1 MLINK
6 IWRRYTGDVIL
17 MIDSIMEFIKTFLM
31 LFFELLILFII
42 VSFIVSLIQQVVSE
56 EKIKRLLSK
65 PNQAISYML
74 GMVFGAMTP
83 FCSCS
88 TIPILAGLL
97 NSKVP
102 FGPAISF
109 LIASP
114 LMNPLMIFMLWALLG
129 WKVAIVYFVVLAI
142 FSILTGFVF
151 SKMNLAETYKGVNVK
166 GDGFFAN
173 KTGSRVKQALNDAWA
188 FLYPMLPYLFIGVFI
203 GAFIYGFVP
212 ETFITKYAS
221 GDGVIS
227 VFIASVIGIPMY
239 IRPETML
246 PIAEALASKGM
257 SLGTVVAL
265 IIGGAG
271 ASIPEVVLLSKLFKK
286 KFVVSFVIAILVVAI
301 ATGLI
306 VNLII

>member
-1 MLINK
+1 ML
-6 IWRRYTGDVIL
+6 
-17 MIDSIMEFIKTFLM
+17 DSIMEFIKIFVM
-31 LFFELLILFII
+31 LFFELLTLFII

-56 EKIKRLLSK
+56 EKIKRFLSK
-65 PNQAISYML
+65 PNQAISYVL

-102 FGPAISF
+102 FGPAVSF

-129 WKVAIVYFVVLAI
+129 WKVAIVYFIVLAI

-173 KTGSRVKQALNDAWA
+173 KTESRFKQALNDAWA

-203 GAFIYGFVP
+203 GALIYGFVP

-221 GDGVIS
+221 GGGIIS
-227 VFIASVIGIPMY
+227 VFIASIIGIPMY

-286 KFVVSFVIAILVVAI
+286 KFVISFVIAILVVAI
-301 ATGLI
+301 STGLMVNI
-306 VNLII
+306 VI

>member
-1 MLINK
+1 
-6 IWRRYTGDVIL
+6 
-17 MIDSIMEFIKTFLM
+17 MIDSVIEFMKTFLM

-56 EKIKRLLSK
+56 DKIKSMLSR
-65 PNQAISYML
+65 PNQGINYFL
-74 GMVFGAMTP
+74 GMIFGAITP

-102 FGPAISF
+102 FGPSMSF
-109 LIASP
+109 LMASP

-129 WKVAIVYFVVLAI
+129 WKVAVVYFVVLAI
-142 FSILTGFVF
+142 FSILTGLVF
-151 SKMNLAETYKGVNVK
+151 SKMNLAESYKGVNVK

-173 KTGSRVKQALNDAWA
+173 KHGSRFKQALNDAWA
-188 FLYPMLPYLFIGVFI
+188 FLYPMLPYLLIGVFI

-246 PIAEALASKGM
+246 PIAEALVSKGM

-301 ATGLI
+301 VTGLI
-306 VNLII
+306 VNIII

>member
-1 MLINK
+1 M
-6 IWRRYTGDVIL
+6 V
-17 MIDSIMEFIKTFLM
+17 DSIMEFIKTFLM
-31 LFFELLILFII
+31 LFFELLLLFIV

-56 EKIKRLLSK
+56 KKIKKLLSK
-65 PNQAISYML
+65 PNKAVNYIF
-74 GMVFGAMTP
+74 GMIIGAVTP

-102 FGPAISF
+102 FGPAMSF

-129 WKVAIVYFVVLAI
+129 WKVAVVYFAVLAI
-142 FSILTGFVF
+142 FSILTGLVF
-151 SKMNLAETYKGVNVK
+151 SKINLAESYKGVNVK

-173 KTGSRVKQALNDAWA
+173 KSGSRFKQALNDAWA
-188 FLYPMLPYLFIGVFI
+188 FLYPMLPYLLIGVFI
-203 GAFIYGFVP
+203 GAFIYGFIP
-212 ETFITKYAS
+212 EEFITKYAS
-221 GDGVIS
+221 GTGFIS
-227 VFIASVIGIPMY
+227 VFIASVIGVPMY

-246 PIAEALASKGM
+246 PIAEALVSKGM

-286 KFVVSFVIAILVVAI
+286 KFVISFVIAILVVAI

-306 VNLII
+306 VNMII

>member
-1 MLINK
+1 ML
-6 IWRRYTGDVIL
+6 
-17 MIDSIMEFIKTFLM
+17 DSIMEFIKIFVM
-31 LFFELLILFII
+31 LFFELLTLFII

-56 EKIKRLLSK
+56 EKIKRFLSK
-65 PNQAISYML
+65 PNQAISYVL

-102 FGPAISF
+102 FGPAVSF

-129 WKVAIVYFVVLAI
+129 WKVAIVYFIVLAI

-173 KTGSRVKQALNDAWA
+173 KTESRFKQALNDAWA

-221 GDGVIS
+221 GGGIIS
-227 VFIASVIGIPMY
+227 VFIASIIGIPMY

-286 KFVVSFVIAILVVAI
+286 KFVISFVIAILVVAI
-301 ATGLI
+301 STGLMVNI
-306 VNLII
+306 VI

>member
-1 MLINK
+1 ML
-6 IWRRYTGDVIL
+6 
-17 MIDSIMEFIKTFLM
+17 DSIMEFIKTFVM
-31 LFFELLILFII
+31 LFFELLTLFII

-56 EKIKRLLSK
+56 EKIKRFLSK
-65 PNQAISYML
+65 PNQAISYVL

-102 FGPAISF
+102 FGPAVSF

-129 WKVAIVYFVVLAI
+129 WKVAIVYFIVLAI

-173 KTGSRVKQALNDAWA
+173 KTGSRVKHALNDAWA
-188 FLYPMLPYLFIGVFI
+188 FLYPMIPYLFIGVFI

-221 GDGVIS
+221 GGGIIS
-227 VFIASVIGIPMY
+227 VFIASIIGIPMY

-286 KFVVSFVIAILVVAI
+286 KFVISFVIAILVVAI
-301 ATGLI
+301 STGLI
-306 VNLII
+306 VNIVI

>member
-1 MLINK
+1 ML
-6 IWRRYTGDVIL
+6 
-17 MIDSIMEFIKTFLM
+17 DSIIEFIKTFLM

-74 GMVFGAMTP
+74 GTVFGALTP

-102 FGPAISF
+102 FGPAMSF

-129 WKVAIVYFVVLAI
+129 WKVAIVYFIVLAI

-173 KTGSRVKQALNDAWA
+173 KTGSRFKQALNDAWA

-221 GDGVIS
+221 GGGIIS
-227 VFIASVIGIPMY
+227 VFIASIIGIPMY

-246 PIAEALASKGM
+246 PIAEALVSKGM

-271 ASIPEVVLLSKLFKK
+271 ASIPEVALLSKLFKR
-286 KFVVSFVIAILVVAI
+286 KFVISFVIAILGVAI

-306 VNLII
+306 VNIII

>member
-1 MLINK
+1 
-6 IWRRYTGDVIL
+6 

-31 LFFELLILFII
+31 LFFELLLLFIV

-56 EKIKRLLSK
+56 EKIIKLLSK
-65 PNQAISYML
+65 PNEVVNYIL
-74 GMVFGAMTP
+74 GMIFGAVTP

-102 FGPAISF
+102 FGPAMSF

-142 FSILTGFVF
+142 FSILTGLVF
-151 SKMNLAETYKGVNVK
+151 SKMNLAESYKGVNVK

-173 KTGSRVKQALNDAWA
+173 KTGSRFKQALNDAWA

-203 GAFIYGFVP
+203 GAFIYGFIP
-212 ETFITKYAS
+212 EEFITKYAS
-221 GDGVIS
+221 GDGFIS

-246 PIAEALASKGM
+246 PIAEALVSKGM

-286 KFVVSFVIAILVVAI
+286 KFVISFIIAILIVAI
-301 ATGLI
+301 ATGLM
-306 VNLII
+306 VNISI

>member
-1 MLINK
+1 ML
-6 IWRRYTGDVIL
+6 
-17 MIDSIMEFIKTFLM
+17 DSIMEFIKTFVM
-31 LFFELLILFII
+31 LFFELLTLFII

-56 EKIKRLLSK
+56 EKIKRFLSK
-65 PNQAISYML
+65 PNQAISYVL

-102 FGPAISF
+102 FGPAVSF

-129 WKVAIVYFVVLAI
+129 WKVAIVYFIVLAI

-173 KTGSRVKQALNDAWA
+173 KTGSRVKHALNDAWA

-212 ETFITKYAS
+212 ETFITIYAS
-221 GDGVIS
+221 GGGIIS
-227 VFIASVIGIPMY
+227 VFMASIIGIPMY

-286 KFVVSFVIAILVVAI
+286 KFVISFVIAILVVAI
-301 ATGLI
+301 STGLMVNI
-306 VNLII
+306 VI

>member
-1 MLINK
+1 
-6 IWRRYTGDVIL
+6 
-17 MIDSIMEFIKTFLM
+17 FIKTFLM
-31 LFFELLILFII
+31 LFFELLLLFIV

-56 EKIKRLLSK
+56 EKIKKLLSK
-65 PNQAISYML
+65 PNKAVNYIL
-74 GMVFGAMTP
+74 GMIFGAVTP

-102 FGPAISF
+102 FGPAMSF

-129 WKVAIVYFVVLAI
+129 WKVAVVYFVVLAI
-142 FSILTGFVF
+142 FSILTGLVF
-151 SKMNLAETYKGVNVK
+151 SKMNLAESYKGVNVK

-173 KTGSRVKQALNDAWA
+173 KSGSRFKQALNDAWA

-203 GAFIYGFVP
+203 GAFIYGFIP
-212 ETFITKYAS
+212 EEFITKYAS
-221 GDGVIS
+221 GDGFIS

-239 IRPETML
+239 IRPETVL
-246 PIAEALASKGM
+246 PIAEALVSKGM

-286 KFVVSFVIAILVVAI
+286 KFVISFVIAILVVAI

-306 VNLII
+306 VNMII

>member
-1 MLINK
+1 ML
-6 IWRRYTGDVIL
+6 
-17 MIDSIMEFIKTFLM
+17 DSIIEFIKTFLM

-56 EKIKRLLSK
+56 EKIKRFLSK
-65 PNQAISYML
+65 PNQAISYVL
-74 GMVFGAMTP
+74 GTVFGAMTP

-102 FGPAISF
+102 FGPAMSF

-129 WKVAIVYFVVLAI
+129 WKVAVVYFVVLAI
-142 FSILTGFVF
+142 FSILTGFIF

-173 KTGSRVKQALNDAWA
+173 KTGSRFKQALNDAWA

-221 GDGVIS
+221 GGGIIS
-227 VFIASVIGIPMY
+227 VFIASIIGIPMY

-246 PIAEALASKGM
+246 PIAEALVSKGM

-271 ASIPEVVLLSKLFKK
+271 ASIPELALLSKLFKR
-286 KFVVSFVIAILVVAI
+286 KFVISFVIAILGVAI

-306 VNLII
+306 VNIII

>member
-1 MLINK
+1 M
-6 IWRRYTGDVIL
+6 V
-17 MIDSIMEFIKTFLM
+17 DSIMEFIKTFLM
-31 LFFELLILFII
+31 LFFELLLLFII
-42 VSFIVSLIQQVVSE
+42 VSFIVSLIQQVISE
-56 EKIKRLLSK
+56 EKIKRFLSK
-65 PNQAISYML
+65 PNQAINYIL
-74 GMVFGAMTP
+74 GMVFGAITP

-97 NSKVP
+97 NSKST
-102 FGPAISF
+102 FWSINEF
-109 LIASP
+109 LNCFTIDESVNA
-114 LMNPLMIFMLWALLG
+114 FMLWALLG
-129 WKVAIVYFVVLAI
+129 WKVAVVYFVVLAI
-142 FSILTGFVF
+142 FSILTGLVF
-151 SKMNLAETYKGVNVK
+151 SKMNLAESYKGVNVK

-173 KTGSRVKQALNDAWA
+173 KTGSRFKQAINDAWA

-221 GDGVIS
+221 GNGIIS

-246 PIAEALASKGM
+246 PIAEALVSKGM

-286 KFVVSFVIAILVVAI
+286 KFVVSFIIAILVVAI

-306 VNLII
+306 INMIL

>member
-1 MLINK
+1 
-6 IWRRYTGDVIL
+6 

-31 LFFELLILFII
+31 LFFELLLLFIV

-56 EKIKRLLSK
+56 EKIIKLLSK
-65 PNQAISYML
+65 PNEVVNYIL
-74 GMVFGAMTP
+74 GMIFGAVTP

-102 FGPAISF
+102 FGPAMSF

-129 WKVAIVYFVVLAI
+129 WKVAIVYFIVLAI
-142 FSILTGFVF
+142 FSILTGLVF
-151 SKMNLAETYKGVNVK
+151 SKMNLAESYKGVNVK

-173 KTGSRVKQALNDAWA
+173 KTGSRFKQALNDAWA

-203 GAFIYGFVP
+203 GAFIYGFIP
-212 ETFITKYAS
+212 EEFITKYAS
-221 GDGVIS
+221 GDGFIS

-246 PIAEALASKGM
+246 PIAEALVSKGM

-286 KFVVSFVIAILVVAI
+286 KFVISFIIAILVVAI
-301 ATGLI
+301 VTGLI
-306 VNLII
+306 VNIII

>member
-1 MLINK
+1 M
-6 IWRRYTGDVIL
+6 V
-17 MIDSIMEFIKTFLM
+17 DSIIEFIKTFLM
-31 LFFELLILFII
+31 LFFELLLLFIV

-56 EKIKRLLSK
+56 EKIKKLLSK
-65 PNQAISYML
+65 PNKAVNYIL
-74 GMVFGAMTP
+74 GMIFGAVTP

-102 FGPAISF
+102 FGPAMSF

-129 WKVAIVYFVVLAI
+129 WKVAIVYFVVLSI
-142 FSILTGFVF
+142 FSILTGLVF
-151 SKMNLAETYKGVNVK
+151 SKMNLAESYKGVNVK

-173 KTGSRVKQALNDAWA
+173 KTGSRFKQALNDAWA

-203 GAFIYGFVP
+203 GAFIYGFIP
-212 ETFITKYAS
+212 EEFITKYAS
-221 GDGVIS
+221 GDGFIS

-246 PIAEALASKGM
+246 PIAEALVSKGM

-306 VNLII
+306 VNIII

>member
-1 MLINK
+1 ML
-6 IWRRYTGDVIL
+6 
-17 MIDSIMEFIKTFLM
+17 DSIMEFIKTFVM
-31 LFFELLILFII
+31 LFFELLTLFII

-56 EKIKRLLSK
+56 EKIKRFLSK
-65 PNQAISYML
+65 PNQAISYVL
-74 GMVFGAMTP
+74 GMVFGAMIP

-102 FGPAISF
+102 FGPAVSF

-129 WKVAIVYFVVLAI
+129 WKVAIVYFIVLAI

-173 KTGSRVKQALNDAWA
+173 KTGSRVKHALNDAWA

-221 GDGVIS
+221 GGGIIS
-227 VFIASVIGIPMY
+227 VFIASIIGIPMY

-286 KFVVSFVIAILVVAI
+286 KFVISFVIAILVVAI
-301 ATGLI
+301 STGLM
-306 VNLII
+306 VNIFI

>member
-1 MLINK
+1 ML
-6 IWRRYTGDVIL
+6 
-17 MIDSIMEFIKTFLM
+17 DSIMEFIKTFVM
-31 LFFELLILFII
+31 LFFELLTLFII

-56 EKIKRLLSK
+56 EKIKRFLSK
-65 PNQAISYML
+65 PNQAISFVL

-102 FGPAISF
+102 FGPAVSF

-129 WKVAIVYFVVLAI
+129 WKVAIVYFIVLAI

-173 KTGSRVKQALNDAWA
+173 KTGSRVKHALNDAWA

-212 ETFITKYAS
+212 ETFITIYAS
-221 GDGVIS
+221 GGGIIS
-227 VFIASVIGIPMY
+227 VFIASIIGIPMY

-286 KFVVSFVIAILVVAI
+286 KFVISFVIAILVVAI
-301 ATGLI
+301 STGLMVNI
-306 VNLII
+306 VI

>member
-1 MLINK
+1 ML
-6 IWRRYTGDVIL
+6 
-17 MIDSIMEFIKTFLM
+17 DSIMEFIKTFVM
-31 LFFELLILFII
+31 LFFELFILFII
-42 VSFIVSLIQQVVSE
+42 VSFIVSIIQQIVSE
-56 EKIKRLLSK
+56 EKIKYFLSK
-65 PNQAISYML
+65 PNQAINYIL
-74 GMVFGAMTP
+74 GMAFSAMTP

-102 FGPAISF
+102 FGPAVSF

-129 WKVAIVYFVVLAI
+129 WKVAIVYFIVLAI

-173 KTGSRVKQALNDAWA
+173 KTESRFKQALNDAWA

-221 GDGVIS
+221 GGGIIS
-227 VFIASVIGIPMY
+227 VFIASIIGIPMY

-286 KFVVSFVIAILVVAI
+286 KFVISFVIAILVVAI
-301 ATGLI
+301 STGLMVNI
-306 VNLII
+306 VI

>member
-1 MLINK
+1 ML
-6 IWRRYTGDVIL
+6 
-17 MIDSIMEFIKTFLM
+17 DSIIEFIKTFLM

-65 PNQAISYML
+65 PNQAISYIL

-102 FGPAISF
+102 FGPAVSF
-109 LIASP
+109 LISSP
-114 LMNPLMIFMLWALLG
+114 LMNPLIVFMLWALLG

-142 FSILTGFVF
+142 FSILTGFIF

-173 KTGSRVKQALNDAWA
+173 KTGSRFKQALNDAWA

-227 VFIASVIGIPMY
+227 VLIASVIGIPLY

-265 IIGGAG
+265 IIGGGG

-286 KFVVSFVIAILVVAI
+286 KFVVSFVIAILIVAV

-306 VNLII
+306 VNTIV

>member
-1 MLINK
+1 ML
-6 IWRRYTGDVIL
+6 
-17 MIDSIMEFIKTFLM
+17 DSIIEFIKTFLM

-56 EKIKRLLSK
+56 EKIKRLLSR
-65 PNQAISYML
+65 PNKAVNYIL
-74 GMVFGAMTP
+74 GMIFGAVTP

-102 FGPAISF
+102 FGPAMSF

-129 WKVAIVYFVVLAI
+129 WKVAIVYFVVLAV
-142 FSILTGFVF
+142 FSILTGLVF
-151 SKMNLAETYKGVNVK
+151 SKMNLANSYKGVNVK

-173 KTGSRVKQALNDAWA
+173 KTGSRFKQALNDAWA

-203 GAFIYGFVP
+203 GAFIYGFIP
-212 ETFITKYAS
+212 EEFITKYAS
-221 GDGVIS
+221 GDGFIS
-227 VFIASVIGIPMY
+227 VLIASVIGIPMY

-246 PIAEALASKGM
+246 PIAEALVSKGM

-271 ASIPEVVLLSKLFKK
+271 ASIPEVALLSKLFKK
-286 KFVVSFVIAILVVAI
+286 KFVISFVIAILVVAI

-306 VNLII
+306 VNMIV

>member
-1 MLINK
+1 ML
-6 IWRRYTGDVIL
+6 
-17 MIDSIMEFIKTFLM
+17 DSIIEFIKTFLM
-31 LFFELLILFII
+31 LFFELLVLFII

-65 PNQAISYML
+65 PNQAINYIL
-74 GMVFGAMTP
+74 GMVFGAVTP

-102 FGPAISF
+102 FGPAMSF

-129 WKVAIVYFVVLAI
+129 WKVAVVYFVVLAI
-142 FSILTGFVF
+142 FSILTGLVF
-151 SKMNLAETYKGVNVK
+151 SKMNLAESYKGVNVK

-173 KTGSRVKQALNDAWA
+173 KTGSRFKQALNDAWA

-203 GAFIYGFVP
+203 GAFIYGFIP
-212 ETFITKYAS
+212 EEFITKYAS
-221 GDGVIS
+221 GDGFIS

-246 PIAEALASKGM
+246 PIAEALVSKGM

-306 VNLII
+306 VNMII

>member
-1 MLINK
+1 M
-6 IWRRYTGDVIL
+6 V
-17 MIDSIMEFIKTFLM
+17 DSIMEFIKTFLM
-31 LFFELLILFII
+31 LFFELLLLFIV

-56 EKIKRLLSK
+56 EKIKKLLSK
-65 PNQAISYML
+65 PNKAVNYIF
-74 GMVFGAMTP
+74 GMIIGAVTP

-102 FGPAISF
+102 FGPAMSF

-129 WKVAIVYFVVLAI
+129 WKVAVVYFAVLAI
-142 FSILTGFVF
+142 FSILTGLVF
-151 SKMNLAETYKGVNVK
+151 SKINLAESYKGVNVK

-173 KTGSRVKQALNDAWA
+173 KSGSRFKQALNDAWA
-188 FLYPMLPYLFIGVFI
+188 FLYPMLPYLLIGVFI
-203 GAFIYGFVP
+203 GAFVYGFIP
-212 ETFITKYAS
+212 EEFITKYAS
-221 GDGVIS
+221 GTGFIS
-227 VFIASVIGIPMY
+227 VFIASVIGVPMY

-246 PIAEALASKGM
+246 PIAEALVSKGM

-286 KFVVSFVIAILVVAI
+286 KFVISFVIAILVVAI

-306 VNLII
+306 VNMII

>member
-1 MLINK
+1 ML
-6 IWRRYTGDVIL
+6 
-17 MIDSIMEFIKTFLM
+17 DSIMEFIKTFVM
-31 LFFELLILFII
+31 LFFELLTLFII

-56 EKIKRLLSK
+56 EKIKRFLSK
-65 PNQAISYML
+65 PNQAISYVL
-74 GMVFGAMTP
+74 GMVFSAMTP

-102 FGPAISF
+102 FGPAVSF

-129 WKVAIVYFVVLAI
+129 WKVAIVYFIVLAI

-173 KTGSRVKQALNDAWA
+173 KTGSRVKHALNDAWA

-212 ETFITKYAS
+212 ETFITIYAS
-221 GDGVIS
+221 GGGIIS
-227 VFIASVIGIPMY
+227 VFIASIIGIPMY

-286 KFVVSFVIAILVVAI
+286 KFVISFVIAILVVAI
-301 ATGLI
+301 STGLMVNI
-306 VNLII
+306 VI

>member
-1 MLINK
+1 
-6 IWRRYTGDVIL
+6 

-31 LFFELLILFII
+31 LFFELLLLFIV

-56 EKIKRLLSK
+56 EKIIKLLSK
-65 PNQAISYML
+65 PNEVVNYIL
-74 GMVFGAMTP
+74 GMIFGAVTP

-102 FGPAISF
+102 FGPAMSF

-142 FSILTGFVF
+142 FSILTGLVF
-151 SKMNLAETYKGVNVK
+151 SKMNLSESYKGVNVK

-173 KTGSRVKQALNDAWA
+173 KTGSRFKQALNDAWA

-203 GAFIYGFVP
+203 GAFIYGFIP
-212 ETFITKYAS
+212 EEFITKYAS
-221 GDGVIS
+221 GDGFIS
-227 VFIASVIGIPMY
+227 VFIASVIGIPVY

-246 PIAEALASKGM
+246 PIAEALVSKGM

-286 KFVVSFVIAILVVAI
+286 KFVISFIIAILIVAI
-301 ATGLI
+301 ATGLM
-306 VNLII
+306 VNISI

>member
-1 MLINK
+1 M
-6 IWRRYTGDVIL
+6 T
-17 MIDSIMEFIKTFLM
+17 DSIIEFIKTFLM
-31 LFFELLILFII
+31 LFFELLLLFIV

-56 EKIKRLLSK
+56 EKIKKLLSK
-65 PNQAISYML
+65 PNKAVNYIL
-74 GMVFGAMTP
+74 GMIFGAVTP

-102 FGPAISF
+102 FGPAMSF

-129 WKVAIVYFVVLAI
+129 WKVAVVYFVVLAI
-142 FSILTGFVF
+142 FSILTGLVF
-151 SKMNLAETYKGVNVK
+151 SKMNLAESYKGVNVK

-173 KTGSRVKQALNDAWA
+173 KSGSRFKQALNDAWA
-188 FLYPMLPYLFIGVFI
+188 FLYPMLPYLFIGVSI
-203 GAFIYGFVP
+203 GAFIYGFIP
-212 ETFITKYAS
+212 EAFITKYAS
-221 GDGVIS
+221 GDGIIS
-227 VFIASVIGIPMY
+227 VVIASVIGIPMY
-239 IRPETML
+239 IRPETIL
-246 PIAEALASKGM
+246 PIAEALVSKGM

-286 KFVVSFVIAILVVAI
+286 KFVISFVIAILVVAV
-301 ATGLI
+301 ATGLT

>member
-1 MLINK
+1 ML
-6 IWRRYTGDVIL
+6 
-17 MIDSIMEFIKTFLM
+17 DSIMEFIKTFVM
-31 LFFELLILFII
+31 LFFELLTLFII

-56 EKIKRLLSK
+56 EKIKRFLSK
-65 PNQAISYML
+65 PNQAISYVL

-102 FGPAISF
+102 FGPAVSF

-129 WKVAIVYFVVLAI
+129 WKVAIVYFIVLAI

-173 KTGSRVKQALNDAWA
+173 KTGSRVKHALNDAWA

-221 GDGVIS
+221 GGGIIS
-227 VFIASVIGIPMY
+227 VFIASIIGIPMY

-246 PIAEALASKGM
+246 PIAGALASKGM

-286 KFVVSFVIAILVVAI
+286 KFVISFVIAILVVAI
-301 ATGLI
+301 STGLMVNI
-306 VNLII
+306 VI

>member
-1 MLINK
+1 M
-6 IWRRYTGDVIL
+6 V
-17 MIDSIMEFIKTFLM
+17 DSIIEFIKTFLM
-31 LFFELLILFII
+31 LFFELLLLFIV

-56 EKIKRLLSK
+56 EKIKKLLSK
-65 PNQAISYML
+65 PNKAVNYIL
-74 GMVFGAMTP
+74 GMIFGAVTP

-102 FGPAISF
+102 FGPAMSF

-142 FSILTGFVF
+142 FSILTGLVF
-151 SKMNLAETYKGVNVK
+151 SKMNLAESYKGVNVK

-173 KTGSRVKQALNDAWA
+173 KTGSRFKQALNDAWA

-203 GAFIYGFVP
+203 GAFIYGFIP
-212 ETFITKYAS
+212 EEFITKYAS
-221 GDGVIS
+221 GDGFIS

-246 PIAEALASKGM
+246 PIAEALVSKGM

-301 ATGLI
+301 VTGLI
-306 VNLII
+306 VNIII

>member
-1 MLINK
+1 ML
-6 IWRRYTGDVIL
+6 
-17 MIDSIMEFIKTFLM
+17 DSIMEFIKTFVM
-31 LFFELLILFII
+31 LFFELLTLFII

-56 EKIKRLLSK
+56 EKIKRFLSK
-65 PNQAISYML
+65 PNQAISYVL

-102 FGPAISF
+102 LGPAVSF

-129 WKVAIVYFVVLAI
+129 WKVAIVYFIVLAN

-173 KTGSRVKQALNDAWA
+173 KTESRFKQALNDAWA

-221 GDGVIS
+221 GGGIIS
-227 VFIASVIGIPMY
+227 VFIASIIGIPMY

-286 KFVVSFVIAILVVAI
+286 KFVISFVIAILVVAI
-301 ATGLI
+301 STGLMVNI
-306 VNLII
+306 VI

>member
-1 MLINK
+1 M
-6 IWRRYTGDVIL
+6 V
-17 MIDSIMEFIKTFLM
+17 DSIMEFIKTFLM
-31 LFFELLILFII
+31 LFFELLLLFIV

-56 EKIKRLLSK
+56 EKIKKLLSK
-65 PNQAISYML
+65 PNKAVNYIL
-74 GMVFGAMTP
+74 GMIFGAVTP

-102 FGPAISF
+102 FGPAMSF

-114 LMNPLMIFMLWALLG
+114 LMNPLMLFMLWALLG
-129 WKVAIVYFVVLAI
+129 WKVAVVYFVVLAI
-142 FSILTGFVF
+142 FSILTGLVF
-151 SKMNLAETYKGVNVK
+151 SKMNLAESYKGVNVK

-173 KTGSRVKQALNDAWA
+173 KSGSRFKQALNDAWA

-203 GAFIYGFVP
+203 GAFIYGFIP
-212 ETFITKYAS
+212 EEFITKYAS
-221 GDGVIS
+221 GDGFIS

-246 PIAEALASKGM
+246 PIAEALVSKGM

-286 KFVVSFVIAILVVAI
+286 KFVISFVIAILVVAI

-306 VNLII
+306 VNMII

>member
-1 MLINK
+1 M
-6 IWRRYTGDVIL
+6 V
-17 MIDSIMEFIKTFLM
+17 DSIMEFIKTFLM
-31 LFFELLILFII
+31 LFFELLLLFII
-42 VSFIVSLIQQVVSE
+42 VSFIISLIQQVISE
-56 EKIKRLLSK
+56 EKIKRFLSK
-65 PNQAISYML
+65 PNQAINYIL
-74 GMVFGAMTP
+74 GMVFGAITP

-102 FGPAISF
+102 FGPSMSF

-114 LMNPLMIFMLWALLG
+114 LMNPLMLFMLWALLG
-129 WKVAIVYFVVLAI
+129 WKVAVVYFVVLAI
-142 FSILTGFVF
+142 FSILTGLVF
-151 SKMNLAETYKGVNVK
+151 SKMNLAESYKGVNVK

-173 KTGSRVKQALNDAWA
+173 KTGSRFKQAINDAWA

-221 GDGVIS
+221 GNGIIS

-246 PIAEALASKGM
+246 PIAEALVSKGM

-286 KFVVSFVIAILVVAI
+286 KFVVSFIIAILVVAI

-306 VNLII
+306 INMIL

>member
-1 MLINK
+1 M
-6 IWRRYTGDVIL
+6 V
-17 MIDSIMEFIKTFLM
+17 DSIMEFIKTFLM
-31 LFFELLILFII
+31 LFFELLLLFII
-42 VSFIVSLIQQVVSE
+42 VSFIVSLIQQVISE
-56 EKIKRLLSK
+56 EKIKRFLSK
-65 PNQAISYML
+65 PNQAINYIL
-74 GMVFGAMTP
+74 GMVFGAITP

-102 FGPAISF
+102 FGPSMSF

-114 LMNPLMIFMLWALLG
+114 LMNPLMLFMLWALLG
-129 WKVAIVYFVVLAI
+129 WKVAVVYFVVLAI
-142 FSILTGFVF
+142 FSILTGLVF
-151 SKMNLAETYKGVNVK
+151 SKMNLAESYKGVNVK

-173 KTGSRVKQALNDAWA
+173 KTGSRFKQAINDAWA

-221 GDGVIS
+221 GNGIIS

-246 PIAEALASKGM
+246 PIAEALVSKGM

-286 KFVVSFVIAILVVAI
+286 KFVASFIIAILVVAI

-306 VNLII
+306 INMIL

>member
-1 MLINK
+1 M
-6 IWRRYTGDVIL
+6 V
-17 MIDSIMEFIKTFLM
+17 DSIMEFIKTFLM
-31 LFFELLILFII
+31 LFFELLLLFIV

-56 EKIKRLLSK
+56 EKIKKLLSK
-65 PNQAISYML
+65 PNKAVNYIL
-74 GMVFGAMTP
+74 GMIFGAVTP

-102 FGPAISF
+102 FGSAMSF

-129 WKVAIVYFVVLAI
+129 WKVAIVYFIVLAV
-142 FSILTGFVF
+142 FSILTGLVF
-151 SKMNLAETYKGVNVK
+151 SKMNLANSYKGVNVK

-173 KTGSRVKQALNDAWA
+173 KTGSRFKQALNDAWA

-203 GAFIYGFVP
+203 GAFIYGFIP
-212 ETFITKYAS
+212 EEFITKYAS
-221 GDGVIS
+221 GDGFIS
-227 VFIASVIGIPMY
+227 VLIASVIGIPMY

-246 PIAEALASKGM
+246 PIAEALVSKGM

-286 KFVVSFVIAILVVAI
+286 KFVISFVIAILVVAI

-306 VNLII
+306 VNMII

>member
-1 MLINK
+1 ML
-6 IWRRYTGDVIL
+6 
-17 MIDSIMEFIKTFLM
+17 DSIMEFIKTFVM
-31 LFFELLILFII
+31 LFFELFILFII
-42 VSFIVSLIQQVVSE
+42 VSFIVSIIQQIVSE
-56 EKIKRLLSK
+56 EKIKYFLSK
-65 PNQAISYML
+65 PNQAINYIL
-74 GMVFGAMTP
+74 GMAFGAMTP

-102 FGPAISF
+102 FGPAMSF

-129 WKVAIVYFVVLAI
+129 WKVAVVYFIVLAI
-142 FSILTGFVF
+142 FSVLTGLVF
-151 SKMNLAETYKGVNVK
+151 SKMNLSKSYKGVNVK

-173 KTGSRVKQALNDAWA
+173 KNGSRFKQALNDAWA
-188 FLYPMLPYLFIGVFI
+188 FLYPMLPYLFIG
-203 GAFIYGFVP
+203 AFIYGFVP

-221 GDGVIS
+221 GGGIIS
-227 VFIASVIGIPMY
+227 VFIASIIGIPMY

-286 KFVVSFVIAILVVAI
+286 KFVISFVIAILVVAI
-301 ATGLI
+301 STGLMVNI
-306 VNLII
+306 VI

>member
-1 MLINK
+1 ML
-6 IWRRYTGDVIL
+6 
-17 MIDSIMEFIKTFLM
+17 DSIMEFIKTFVM
-31 LFFELLILFII
+31 LFFELFILFII
-42 VSFIVSLIQQVVSE
+42 VSFIVSIIQQIVSE
-56 EKIKRLLSK
+56 EKIKYFLSR
-65 PNQAISYML
+65 PNQAINYIL

-102 FGPAISF
+102 FGPAMSF
-109 LIASP
+109 LISSP

-129 WKVAIVYFVVLAI
+129 WKVAIVYFIVLAI

-173 KTGSRVKQALNDAWA
+173 KNGSRFKQALNDAWA
-188 FLYPMLPYLFIGVFI
+188 FLYPMIPYLFIGVFI

-221 GDGVIS
+221 GGGIIS
-227 VFIASVIGIPMY
+227 VFIASIIGIPMY

-271 ASIPEVVLLSKLFKK
+271 VSIPEVVLLSKLFKK
-286 KFVVSFVIAILVVAI
+286 KFVISFVIAILVVAI
-301 ATGLI
+301 STGLI
-306 VNLII
+306 VNIVI